1 MDESLD
7 PAENCR
13 PEHPGG
19 SLQKEKT
26 MNIVANTLLAA
37 SAVVALVGFGG
48 VALALGSILVAAI

>member
-1 MDESLD
+1 
-7 PAENCR
+7 
-13 PEHPGG
+13 
-19 SLQKEKT
+19 